1 MNPNSIKTENVSHL
15 WYQRVLIQT
24 HSMYTASYRW
34 EMRLWSTL
42 NWLDCNTQSQMQ
54 TYRVSSVDLSSI
66 IKSVLDI
73 NIISA
78 CLRYFVTD
86 RENRFDSL
94 HVNQIIILAAQSM
107 FTTKNYSISLSYL
120 SSSVNTIA
128 APSFSEISFVRFLFL
143 SVFAT
148 TK

>member
-1 MNPNSIKTENVSHL
+1 MRLFTPTNPNNTPMNPNSIKTENVSHL

-66 IKSVLDI
+66 IKSVLNI

-78 CLRYFVTD
+78 CLRYFVTVRID
-86 RENRFDSL
+86 SILYTWIKFSFWRLNRCSQRKITAYLWVIFL
-94 HVNQIIILAAQSM
+94 RQWIL
-107 FTTKNYSISLSYL
+107 
-120 SSSVNTIA
+120 
-128 APSFSEISFVRFLFL
+128 
-143 SVFAT
+143 
-148 TK
+148 